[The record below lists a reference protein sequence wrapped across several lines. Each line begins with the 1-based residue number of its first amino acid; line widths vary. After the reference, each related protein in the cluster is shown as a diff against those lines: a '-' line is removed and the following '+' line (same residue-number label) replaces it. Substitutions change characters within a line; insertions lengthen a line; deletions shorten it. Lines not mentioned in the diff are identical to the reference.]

1 MRLHVLQNILLLTV
15 LVYSVFSFKCSF
27 DSSCDCILNTSTNLI
42 SAKCS
47 NRGLLTLPYFCNASH
62 SLGSFDGSYNKIERI
77 PNYIFGNA
85 KNLTCLDLSHNS
97 ISFLFPESFQG
108 LEELVTLNLESN
120 NLKYDIDMIPSN
132 CFKNTPQLRYLNL
145 KTNVGYYSSA
155 QKYPNLSSLSE
166 LNILKLDGLP
176 HDSFPRGLKTLSKL
190 SYLDL
195 SSKDCDIGI
204 IQSKFFQYTPHLRY
218 IDISHCQVKKVWK
231 NTFSGLKNL
240 THLNVSYNENLEFD
254 GIGNITYDLQFTSI
268 EVLKFN
274 KVHETFAMNS
284 EIRRHTLKY
293 LQHTNLRELHM
304 DSNRLQ
310 NVKTGVVSKL
320 PKSLDRLS
328 MADNMLSFGKYILEG
343 KNMNISFLNVSFQ
356 FTSHKPTFGSTD
368 RYESHLKAKRIKR
381 AFGVNFPLPFPKN
394 LREVHVKGS
403 QLQFDIPRLEL
414 MENKLEYFDASL
426 NLLSR
431 WRGPTVN
438 FLHLKF
444 LNLSSNYCSKISSY
458 FFEGTAKLEKLYIQN
473 NLLGFSIPYDV
484 KGEIFKPLRRLNTID
499 LSQNRIPELPPLFFI
514 FLERLEILNLHDNL
528 IEDIDFKLVQMKNL
542 SHFDLSKNLI
552 QYLGTSA
559 IFHLESVSEDHR
571 LFLNLSGNPFVCSCA
586 TLEFLKWISETKIDL
601 LDRSKYECKYENG
614 SKSSLAN
621 VNDVFNK
628 LQKECSSYPGVIIGI
643 TGAIFLSVS
652 IILFGLFYKY
662 RWNLRYLYYITKN
675 RFRGYIPVIE
685 NSSKSYIYDAFI
697 SYAEHDGNFVH
708 HDAIDNLEKGG
719 NLKLCVHR
727 RDFLPGNEISANI
740 TSAIHNSRK
749 TVIILTRH
757 YLNSQWCMFE
767 FNMAR
772 MESMYSRETE
782 NTLFLVFLTKMI
794 PKELP
799 LVMMEYIDS
808 NSYIEY
814 PCDEYGNVVFWRK
827 MIEAL
832 RA

>member
-62 SLGSFDGSYNKIERI
+62 SLASFDGSYNKIERI

-85 KNLTCLDLSHNS
+85 KILTCLDLSHNS

-120 NLKYDIDMIPSN
+120 NLKYDIDIIPSN

-166 LNILKLDGLP
+166 LEILKLDGLP
-176 HDSFPRGLKTLSKL
+176 HDSFPRGFKKLSKL
-190 SYLDL
+190 TYLDL
-195 SSKDCDIGI
+195 SSKDCDIEI

-274 KVHETFAMNS
+274 KIHETFAMNS

-320 PKSLDRLS
+320 PKTLDRLS
-328 MADNMLSFGKYILEG
+328 MADNMLSFGLYILEG

-394 LREVHVKGS
+394 LREVHVRGS

-431 WRGPTVN
+431 WRGPTVD

-484 KGEIFKPLRRLNTID
+484 K
-499 LSQNRIPELPPLFFI
+499 
-514 FLERLEILNLHDNL
+514 
-528 IEDIDFKLVQMKNL
+528 
-542 SHFDLSKNLI
+542 
-552 QYLGTSA
+552 A
-559 IFHLESVSEDHR
+559 IFHLESVAEDHR

-652 IILFGLFYKY
+652 IILFGLFYRY

-708 HDAIDNLEKGG
+708 HDAIDNLEKEG

-740 TSAIHNSRK
+740 TSVIHNSRK